1 MSNMDT
7 DIIFTQDY
15 QSQYLQLGQKRQKVS
30 LEALYM
36 EKENFFAQQITRN
49 NRLNEDNGVNIVL
62 EALDNKDPIRSIKNN
77 REIKKPQIV
86 ATLEIF
92 HFLD

>member
-1 MSNMDT
+1 MDMSL
-7 DIIFTQDY
+7 TQESQS
-15 QSQYLQLGQKRQKVS
+15 QSQYLQPGQKRQKAS
-30 LEALYM
+30 LEDLDI
-36 EKENFFAQQITRN
+36 EKKNFFAQQITRN

-62 EALDNKDPIRSIKNN
+62 EALDTKDPIRSIKNN

>member
-1 MSNMDT
+1 
-7 DIIFTQDY
+7 
-15 QSQYLQLGQKRQKVS
+15 
-30 LEALYM
+30 M
-36 EKENFFAQQITRN
+36 EKGNFFAQQITRN
-49 NRLNEDNGVNIVL
+49 NRLNEDNDVNIVL
-62 EALDNKDPIRSIKNN
+62 EVWDNKDPIRSIKNN